1 MTSKRV
7 VITGL
12 GLVTS
17 IGTGKT
23 EFWRN
28 LLAGKSGTSP
38 VRTFD
43 TSSYDVHL
51 GAEIQDFQPNLY
63 IRNGRS
69 STMGRCSQLAIAAAR
84 LALEDSGLNGP
95 DLSDKTVGTVLGTT
109 MGEPQVLEE
118 IDRVWVQEGVEQIP
132 PELVPRYACHIIP
145 TNVAIEFGFHG
156 PNMMIPTACSAG
168 NYAIGYASDLLKLGR
183 VDVAIAGGADC
194 FSRIAF
200 TGFARVGA
208 IAPEICQ
215 PFDKNRRG
223 MLVGEGACI
232 LILETLEHAKRRGAE
247 IYAEVLGYGLGCD
260 AYHMTG
266 SHPEGLGLVR
276 AMERALK
283 QSGVS
288 TEDVDYIGAHG
299 TGTATNDRTETLA
312 IKRVFSD
319 GSAYRVPVSSIK
331 SMIGHA
337 MGAASAIEGAA
348 CVLSVRDNVVPPT
361 MNYNE
366 KDPDCDLDYVPNM
379 ARDQKVDIALNNSA
393 AFGGLN
399 AVLVLGKMQ

>member
-28 LLAGKSGTSP
+28 LLSGKSGTSP
-38 VRTFD
+38 VRAFD
-43 TSSYDVHL
+43 TSSYDVHV
-51 GAEIQDFQPNLY
+51 GAEIPDFEPNLY

-84 LALEDSGLNGP
+84 LALEDSGLNQP
-95 DLSDKTVGTVLGTT
+95 DLSEKIVGTVLGTT

-118 IDRVWVQEGVEQIP
+118 IDRIWVQEGFEQIP
-132 PELVPRYACHIIP
+132 AELVPRYACHIIP
-145 TNVAIEFGFHG
+145 TNVALEFGFRG

-183 VDVAIAGGADC
+183 VDVALAGGADC

-208 IAPEICQ
+208 IAPEVCR
-215 PFDKNRRG
+215 PFDKNRKG

-299 TGTATNDRTETLA
+299 TGTPTNDRTETLA
-312 IKRVFSD
+312 IKRVFSN

-331 SMIGHA
+331 SMIGHT

-348 CVLSVRDNVVPPT
+348 CVMSVRDNVVPPT

-366 KDPDCDLDYVPNM
+366 KDPDCDLDYIPNV
-379 ARDQKVDIALNNSA
+379 ARDHKVDVALNNSA